1 MKGQKTLKVT
11 SILMIIGGVIA
22 AIAGVLVL
30 LGLGALTALA
40 GGAEGMGLLY
50 ASSII
55 IIVTSIIQFIAGIR
69 GIGACS
75 APQKAAS
82 CVKWGIFI
90 VVLYIASTVLG
101 FIGGSE
107 FSIINLV
114 LNMLLPALYIFGA
127 SQLKSNVNA

>member
-55 IIVTSIIQFIAGIR
+55 IIVTSIIQFIAGIK

-90 VVLYIASTVLG
+90 VVLYIASTVIG